1 MAGYLRTAGVNTRLD
16 TAVATN
22 GTVAP
27 HGTVATRGRWRAG
40 HEGKTAGYVKIAAT
54 TPASPATRWSVLVTG
69 GVHGRELAP
78 PDALVTFV
86 ERLLAAYAAGTG
98 VSYPAITSGGVTF
111 PAFDV
116 AADEVSSVVE
126 RLRLVVAPLVNADG
140 RDFVLAPLGPGDDP
154 RLHKE
159 WRKNRRPKPAGVTEE
174 AAAGVDLNRNFDI
187 LFDFAKHYDVAVAD
201 VHTSDDPHDDS
212 YCGPS
217 AASEPEAA
225 NLVKLFRDEGVSYF
239 LDVHSF
245 GRTVLYSWGIEAN
258 QSVDATMSFTN
269 RAWDHKRD
277 GVKHN
282 AYSEYIPATQEAAAA
297 AIATQMCQ
305 DIKARAGGSD
315 PVAVRR
321 STFLAKPSGAGLYV
335 TTGAV
340 DDFCFSRWFT
350 GAAAGRPIPPVVAL
364 TMEAGGDPRKGPD
377 AQDGEFWPH
386 YRTQYPKIEREIHAA
401 VWSFLTQVAA
411 IPVTGPSR
419 PPPPAPVPSEAPVSK
434 ICLVATTLYRDPAH
448 PSVVFLRDVR
458 DRQLPATGAGRRFAA
473 RLTAGYDLAV
483 PPLAG
488 WLARHPALARAI
500 RVAVFA
506 PFVWALRAVSAA
518 TARLPRTRSVVLS
531 AALGV
536 VASPAIAV
544 LRALSRRH

>member
-1 MAGYLRTAGVNTRLD
+1 MAGYLRTAGVNARLD

-27 HGTVATRGRWRAG
+27 HGTVATRGRWGAG
-40 HEGKTAGYVKIAAT
+40 HEGGTAGYVTIAAT
-54 TPASPATRWSVLVTG
+54 TPASPDTRWSVLVTG
-69 GVHGRELAP
+69 GVHARELAP
-78 PDALVTFV
+78 PDALVSFV

-98 VSYPAITSGGVTF
+98 VSYPAVTSGGVAF
-111 PAFDV
+111 PAFEV

-140 RDFVLAPLGPGDDP
+140 RDFVLARLGAGDDP
-154 RLHKE
+154 NLHKL
-159 WRKNRRPKPAGVTEE
+159 WRKNRRPKPAGVTDES
-174 AAAGVDLNRNFDI
+174 AAGVDLNRNFDI

-201 VHTSDDPHDDS
+201 VHTSNDPLDDS
-212 YCGPS
+212 YRGPS

-225 NLVKLFRDEGVSYF
+225 NLVKLFRDEGISYF

-245 GRTVLYSWGIEAN
+245 SRSILYSWGIEAN

-269 RAWDHKRD
+269 PAWDHKRD
-277 GVKHN
+277 GVTHN
-282 AYSEYIPATQEAAAA
+282 AYSEYIPAAQEAAAA

-321 STFLAKPSGAGLYV
+321 STYQAKPSGAGLYV

-350 GAAAGRPIPPVVAL
+350 GATAGRPIPPVVAL
-364 TMEAGGDPRKGPD
+364 TMEAGGDPNKGVD

-411 IPVTGPSR
+411 IPVTGPIV
-419 PPPPAPVPSEAPVSK
+419 PAPPAVATTAPPHK
-434 ICLVATTLYRDPAH
+434 DCLVATTLYHDPAH

-458 DRQLPATGAGRRFAA
+458 DRQLRATSAGRRFAA
-473 RLTAGYDLAV
+473 RLTAGYDLAA

-488 WLARHPALARAI
+488 RLARHPAVARAI
-500 RVAVFA
+500 RVIVFA
-506 PFVWALRAVSAA
+506 PFVSALRAVSAA
-518 TARLPRTRSVVLS
+518 MARWPRARSVALS
-531 AALGV
+531 ATLGAI
-536 VASPAIAV
+536 ASPAIAV
-544 LRALSRRH
+544 LRALDHRR